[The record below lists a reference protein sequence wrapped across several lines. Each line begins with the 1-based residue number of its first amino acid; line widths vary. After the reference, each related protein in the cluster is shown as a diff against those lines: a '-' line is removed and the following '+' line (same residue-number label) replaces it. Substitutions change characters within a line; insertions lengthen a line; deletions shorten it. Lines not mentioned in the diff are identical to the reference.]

1 MSAEQVPAPP
11 PTPALG
17 RFATARR
24 AFALNAPEYAWP
36 AFALI
41 ASMSIVAPLVALAG
55 ESPLAGYKTLIEASF
70 GDSVGMAVML
80 QYSVPLVLVGLG
92 VALPLRMGLFNI
104 GGEGQLLMGALLAVV
119 VGVHLDAIADVPGAF
134 VVALLAAAVAGA
146 LIGAVAGALRAWRNI
161 NEIITTIML
170 NFVALLL
177 VQYWV
182 TGPFRDP
189 ELTFAASPRV
199 AEGFILQPFGDAG
212 YPISFVVALVVVAV
226 VACAIH
232 FTRVGWRLHLGG
244 VNPALAERQGVSVA
258 RLQLTALAAGGAL
271 AGIGGGAEALGSQYR
286 IGQEFSPGWGFDAV
300 AIAILAR
307 GNMLAVVPYALFFG
321 FLRNGADA
329 LQTEL
334 SVPGAIVTML
344 VGAPVIVVAT
354 IVGYRAYRRTR
365 S

>member
-1 MSAEQVPAPP
+1 MSAEQLPAPG
-11 PTPALG
+11 PARLT
-17 RFATARR
+17 RLATARR
-24 AFALNAPEYAWP
+24 TLALNAPEYGWP
-36 AFALI
+36 ALAI
-41 ASMSIVAPLVALAG
+41 VASMAIVAPLVALAG
-55 ESPLAGYKTLIEASF
+55 ESPAAGYETLVTASF

-80 QYSVPLVLVGLG
+80 QYSVPLILVGLG

-104 GGEGQLLMGALLAVV
+104 GGEGQLLMGALLAVA
-119 VGVHLDAIADVPGAF
+119 VGVHLEAIADVPGAF
-134 VVALLAAAVAGA
+134 VVALAAAAVGGA

-189 ELTFAASPRV
+189 DLTFAASPRV
-199 AEGFILQPFGDAG
+199 AQGFVLDSFGDAG
-212 YPISFVVALVVVAV
+212 YPTAFLVALVVAV
-226 VACAIH
+226 VVGCAVH

-244 VNPALAERQGVSVA
+244 VNPALAERQGVPVG
-258 RLQLTALAAGGAL
+258 RLQLAALAAGGGL
-271 AGIGGGAEALGSQYR
+271 AGIGGGAEALGSQFR

-329 LQTEL
+329 LQSDL
-334 SVPGAIVTML
+334 GVPGAIVTML

-365 S
+365 G